1 MNVQAV
7 RRLAAILALLSTTA
21 ANAELLEV
29 RQVVSGMA

>member
-1 MNVQAV
+1 MSSV
-7 RRLAAILALLSTTA
+7 RRLAALLALLSTTA